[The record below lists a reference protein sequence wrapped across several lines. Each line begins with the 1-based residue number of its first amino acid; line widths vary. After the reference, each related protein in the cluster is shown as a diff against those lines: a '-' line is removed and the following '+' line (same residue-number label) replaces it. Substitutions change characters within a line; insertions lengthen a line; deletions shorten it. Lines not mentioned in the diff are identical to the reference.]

1 MDDNK
6 VDRRLKFYGLND
18 YGTFFEVKRVMDY
31 LSNYDENKTDYTLA
45 EAIEL
50 YNVHQFVEHGVFPK
64 GYSEKKRASYKAL
77 IPKLKKSVSLFFNAI
92 DESNAQSVITEIDY
106 NYRQDMLLLLAKHK
120 VHERVSA
127 ATLLAAL
134 RNIGISV
141 GDILENKEITNAYDQ
156 DVRSLI
162 VADPKNAEQ
171 LVYKYLEAKDRRE
184 IYLPLSFTA
193 DDAHKLLESYVD
205 SDDANLNYIKLIADS
220 RINKVAGINAKLKLK
235 AKRKHDSWTDEFFKE
250 NKGGMTFGCEVR
262 ISEEQEE
269 SLVIA
274 QDGMIT
280 KYSYSKK
287 WLEQNSTPGKVVS
300 NFINLFGFVSH
311 GMILTM
317 PSYKAQLGVFERF
330 MGVKGKEA
338 YPAGVAFQ
346 FREQSA
352 LLQTMMYEKFLR
364 SGKNNLENVLAWFFG
379 DYLKNRF
386 NAEGF
391 KYTPSSKASTYLEKS
406 RHVFTE
412 MESVI
417 KQFTLFTENGEIDK
431 ELLAITSDQVR
442 YHDIPSLNSDK
453 YAYATDNDEILAVQ
467 FDMFSD
473 QSGLTYINDAL
484 KASNL
489 FELLATK
496 EVKYDEFHDYQKAK
510 INKLIDLGVL
520 EKVAELVKFRSED
533 QVTVLKNL
541 FDVEALSY
549 YHYPSGMQ
557 SEIDDMASKG
567 WLTRKTS
574 LLTDPEASYFNYFL
588 NQQEFSDGYDL
599 RNKYLH
605 GSQADK
611 DDENAHYTTYIIGL
625 KLMMALVIKISSDF
639 LLKDTLSKEP
649 TKK

>member
-1 MDDNK
+1 MSTDK
-6 VDRRLKFYGLND
+6 IDRRLKFYGLND

-31 LSNYDENKTDYTLA
+31 LDGYNENKTDYTLA
-45 EAIEL
+45 EVIEL
-50 YNVHQFVEHGVFPK
+50 YNVLQFVEHGVFSK
-64 GYSEKKRASYKAL
+64 DCSDKKCASYKAL

-92 DESNAQSVITEIDY
+92 NEPNARSVITEIDY
-106 NYRQDMLLLLAKHK
+106 NYRQDLLLLLSKNK
-120 VHERVSA
+120 VYERVSA
-127 ATLLAAL
+127 TMLLSAL
-134 RNIGISV
+134 QSIGIGI
-141 GDILENKEITNAYDQ
+141 GDILENKDITTTYDQ
-156 DVRSLI
+156 DIRSLI
-162 VADPKNAEQ
+162 IAKPKNAEQ

-184 IYLPLSFTA
+184 VHLPASLTA
-193 DDAHKLLESYVD
+193 DDAHRLMEEYVD
-205 SDDANLNYIKLIADS
+205 SDGTNPNYVKLIADS
-220 RINKVAGINAKLKLK
+220 RVNKLAGIDAKLKLK
-235 AKRKHDSWTDEFFKE
+235 ARRKHDLWTDEFFKE

-262 ISEEQEE
+262 LSEEQEE

-274 QDGMIT
+274 QDGMVT

-287 WLEQNSTPGKVVS
+287 WLEQNSAPAQVVG
-300 NFINLFGFVSH
+300 NFINLFGFVSQ

-317 PSYKAQLGVFERF
+317 PSHKAELGVFERF

-338 YPAGVAFQ
+338 YLAGVAFQ

-364 SGKNNLENVLAWFFG
+364 SGKNNLENVLTWFFN

-386 NAEGF
+386 GAEGF
-391 KYTPSSKASTYLEKS
+391 KYNPSSKSSTYLEKS

-412 MESVI
+412 MESVL
-417 KQFTLFTENGEIDK
+417 KQFTLYVENGEIDK

-442 YHDIPSLNSDK
+442 YHDIPSLIADK
-453 YAYATDNDEILAVQ
+453 YAYASDVDDILSVQ
-467 FDMFSD
+467 FYMFSD
-473 QSGLTYINDAL
+473 QSGLTYIDDSL

-489 FELLATK
+489 FELLVTN
-496 EVKYDEFHDYQKAK
+496 EVKYDDFHDHQKPK
-510 INKLIDLGVL
+510 IDKLIALGIL
-520 EKVAELVKFRSED
+520 EKVAELIKFRSED

-541 FDVEALSY
+541 FGVEALSY

-557 SEIDDMASKG
+557 SEMDDMVSKG
-567 WLTRKTS
+567 WLTKKTS

-611 DDENAHYTTYIIGL
+611 DDENAHYTTYIIAL
-625 KLMMALVIKISSDF
+625 KLMMALIIKISSDF
-639 LLKDTLSKEP
+639 LLRDGIKYK
-649 TKK
+649 